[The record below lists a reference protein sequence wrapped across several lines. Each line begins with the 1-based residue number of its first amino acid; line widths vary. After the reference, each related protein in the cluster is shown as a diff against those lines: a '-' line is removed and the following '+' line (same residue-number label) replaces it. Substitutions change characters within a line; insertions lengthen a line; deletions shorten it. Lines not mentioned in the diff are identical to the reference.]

1 VETMLKSAKDAI
13 RRDIKKLT
21 AAISEGADHADPE

>member
-1 VETMLKSAKDAI
+1 MIKSAKDAL

-21 AAISEGADHADPE
+21 AAISEGANYDDTE